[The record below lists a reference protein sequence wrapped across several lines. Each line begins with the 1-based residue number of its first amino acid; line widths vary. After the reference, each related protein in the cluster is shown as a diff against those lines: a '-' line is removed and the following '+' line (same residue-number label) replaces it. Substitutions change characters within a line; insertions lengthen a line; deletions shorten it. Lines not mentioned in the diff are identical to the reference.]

1 MARDLRTRRPMTRG
15 NRTGRIPSPSNIPE
29 AGQYQAPG
37 TSGTTD
43 YGLGT
48 LYEENPDWFGPWGGG
63 FQWDSMEDIYDSWS
77 VWEQYLAGE
86 MSHEAGGGSDWWEQ
100 QEAAWDWWNTWNPQ
114 ESSEWSW
121 QNINYGTGEPV
132 WSGSP
137 TNPPEAGT
145 SFNTFSGGGNI
156 GGTGDLGTGSAFAGG
171 SMYGTQMGGGLW
183 DYDCDTQGPS
193 YNSAGECIACC
204 N

>member
-1 MARDLRTRRPMTRG
+1 MNGSRDG
-15 NRTGRIPSPSNIPE
+15 GRITGIPGDISTPGV
-29 AGQYQAPG
+29 GQYQAPG
-37 TSGTTD
+37 TSGTID

-48 LYEENPDWFGPWGGG
+48 LYEENPQWFGGVSGWE
-63 FQWDSMEDIYDSWS
+63 SLEDIYDSWNM
-77 VWEQYLAGE
+77 WESYLQGD
-86 MSHEAGGGSDWWEQ
+86 GGDIENWEQ
-100 QEAAWDWWNTWNPQ
+100 QEAGWNWWNTWNPQ

-171 SMYGTQMGGGLW
+171 SMYGTMTGGGLW
-183 DYDCDTQGPS
+183 DYDCETQGPS
-193 YNSAGECIACC
+193 YNSAGQCIACC
-204 N
+204 E